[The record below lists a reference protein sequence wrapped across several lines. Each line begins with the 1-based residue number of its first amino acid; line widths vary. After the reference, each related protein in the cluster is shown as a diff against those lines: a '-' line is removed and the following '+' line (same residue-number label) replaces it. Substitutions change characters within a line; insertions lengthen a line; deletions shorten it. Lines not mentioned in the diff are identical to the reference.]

1 MYKYSPEEVKK
12 IAVIGAG
19 TMGPGIAQAFAMGGY
34 IVDVWE
40 PVEKNRKLARVR
52 VRDGVAT
59 SVSMGDIA
67 LEEEAAVAGR
77 VRFADSLKAAVED
90 AQLIVECIVEKVDA
104 KISLYTEL
112 AALNKDAIIASNTS
126 ALNIFEVV
134 PPELLDRQLI
144 MHWYAPAQLVPLVEV
159 VKSESAPQEL
169 ADTVLAVLRKC
180 GKEPVQMKKFIK
192 GYIVNRLLQCIN
204 REVFFLLDNDYCTAE
219 DIDFA
224 ARMSFIPRAMVLG
237 LCKKIDFGGVDMTI
251 NNYRNHSYQMPPE
264 VELPA
269 TLVRMEQAHEFGIKT
284 GKGFY
289 DYTGQDIEALL
300 SKRDEQLCKSFAL
313 VRDFMKDPV

>member
-40 PVEKNRKLARVR
+40 PVEKNRELARVR

-67 LEEEAAVAGR
+67 PEEEAAVAGR

-134 PPELLDRQLI
+134 PPELLDRQL
-144 MHWYAPAQLVPLVEV
+144 L
-159 VKSESAPQEL
+159 
-169 ADTVLAVLRKC
+169 
-180 GKEPVQMKKFIK
+180 
-192 GYIVNRLLQCIN
+192 
-204 REVFFLLDNDYCTAE
+204 CTGTPRPSWSRWWRWSRAKARPRSWRTPCWRCCAS
-219 DIDFA
+219 A
-224 ARMSFIPRAMVLG
+224 ARSR
-237 LCKKIDFGGVDMTI
+237 C
-251 NNYRNHSYQMPPE
+251 R
-264 VELPA
+264 
-269 TLVRMEQAHEFGIKT
+269 
-284 GKGFY
+284 
-289 DYTGQDIEALL
+289 
-300 SKRDEQLCKSFAL
+300 
-313 VRDFMKDPV
+313 